1 MNINRCLPVIRA
13 TLPLKFP
20 KPEAMMFNDR
30 QSESTVYRTFG
41 LFTANYSVISV
52 IDHGNARAWTLLAS
66 YTGAWGQDLP
76 PPPPFHPKYLDP
88 WTLLIWYLGVGEWR
102 GGGGSVGRAVT
113 CGYRYCTV
121 YNVTEKCSEHKN
133 FKAWYFSTLN
143 IV

>member
-41 LFTANYSVISV
+41 LFPANYSVISV

-66 YTGAWGQDLP
+66 YTGAFGQDLP
-76 PPPPFHPKYLDP
+76 PPPLSTPSILTHGLYSFDTWGWVGPILRQAGPWPVVIGTVPFI
-88 WTLLIWYLGVGEWR
+88 TLR
-102 GGGGSVGRAVT
+102 KSV
-113 CGYRYCTV
+113 
-121 YNVTEKCSEHKN
+121 
-133 FKAWYFSTLN
+133 LN
-143 IV
+143 TRTSRHGIFQL